1 MLTFAVHRRTIEMA
15 KALREDQHGSLHQH
29 GQMLETRRSSRI
41 STDSWVFRW
50 RRTWVW
56 RSSFPPLE
64 VGRWKIRLHLRSSEA
79 LGRSTKKENHPKTG
93 SNGLCSAEPISTAIE
108 HALKTKFEKKFWC
121 NSTTALSWI
130 KSPPAEFKA
139 FLSARVAEIQESH
152 PKDIWQY
159 ITSEENP
166 TDVLTRGIKPEELQ
180 RWLSRQQES
189 DWPTF
194 GSERATKKASKLQLD
209 PERKTKTK
217 PQEKITVQ
225 HTPRSANEPPSKS
238 PWRRSVTPRRTKM
251 KKGWYAALVTEIDKD
266 TKEFEF

>member
-1 MLTFAVHRRTIEMA
+1 MA

-238 PWRRSVTPRRTKM
+238 PWRRSVQTSNIRDSKANEDEER
-251 KKGWYAALVTEIDKD
+251 LVCCTSH
-266 TKEFEF
+266 